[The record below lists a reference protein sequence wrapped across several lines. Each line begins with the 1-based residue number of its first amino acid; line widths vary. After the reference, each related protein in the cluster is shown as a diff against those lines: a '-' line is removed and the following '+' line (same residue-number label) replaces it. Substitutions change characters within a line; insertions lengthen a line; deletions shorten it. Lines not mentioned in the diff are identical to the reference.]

1 MVILWG
7 LFDSSP
13 TPLNH
18 FCPSQ
23 KQQILRQYFLFL
35 FHDLYHF
42 MLNPCAIAY
51 LLCNSYDSSCELKRT
66 PRGSI
71 FSYSSPSFNL
81 SSPAASCRL
90 LCH

>member
-1 MVILWG
+1 MVILRG

-35 FHDLYHF
+35 FHVLHRF
-42 MLNPCAIAY
+42 MLNPCAI
-51 LLCNSYDSSCELKRT
+51 
-66 PRGSI
+66 I
-71 FSYSSPSFNL
+71 M
-81 SSPAASCRL
+81 
-90 LCH
+90 